1 MELVAVQFPV
11 VVVVHHREG
20 QLPRLQVRRLPWAAA
35 RVAMSC
41 GDGHLIEVREKLGQ
55 VDEAVGVAVDHVD
68 VVEAAALLGG
78 GRGGRGGGRGG
89 GGVGGGC
96 GGRGEGKRRG
106 EEQEKGE

>member
-1 MELVAVQFPV
+1 MELIAVQFPV

-20 QLPRLQVRRLPWAAA
+20 QLPRLQMRRVSGAT
-35 RVAMSC
+35 MSC
-41 GDGHLIEVREKLGQ
+41 GDGHLLEVREKLGQ

-78 GRGGRGGGRGG
+78 GCRGGGRGS

-96 GGRGEGKRRG
+96 GGRGEGKRHG